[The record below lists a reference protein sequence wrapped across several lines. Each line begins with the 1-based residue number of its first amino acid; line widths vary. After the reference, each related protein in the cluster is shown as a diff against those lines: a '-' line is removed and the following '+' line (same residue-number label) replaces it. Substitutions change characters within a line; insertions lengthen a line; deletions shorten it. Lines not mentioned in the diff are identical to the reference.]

1 MVKIMNIK
9 LIVLDIDG
17 VLTDGK
23 VVIDGDNNEFKTL
36 NYHDMDGIT
45 LLKQK
50 GINIALL
57 TGEDT
62 VLVDIIANRLGIKNV
77 IKGCKDKEKGL
88 IQLSKDVKMSLNN
101 TCYIGD
107 SDRDAPAF
115 KICGLSFVP
124 QNATKKAKEFAS
136 VILDTKGGDGVV
148 NEIIEYLKEN
158 SYFKWDN

>member
-1 MVKIMNIK
+1 MVKKMNIK

-23 VVIDGDNNEFKTL
+23 VVIDENKTECKTL

-50 GINIALL
+50 GLKLALL

-62 VLVDIIANRLGIKNV
+62 LLVDVIANRLGVTKI

-88 IQLSKDVKMSLNN
+88 IQLSKDMEVSLNN
-101 TCYIGD
+101 ICYVGD
-107 SDRDAPAF
+107 SDRDAPAL
-115 KICGLSFVP
+115 KICGLGIAP
-124 QNATKKAKEFAS
+124 QDATRKAKEMAS
-136 VILDTKGGDGVV
+136 VILDSKGGDGVV
-148 NEIIEYLKEN
+148 NEIIEYLAEN
-158 SYFKWDN
+158 AYFEWD